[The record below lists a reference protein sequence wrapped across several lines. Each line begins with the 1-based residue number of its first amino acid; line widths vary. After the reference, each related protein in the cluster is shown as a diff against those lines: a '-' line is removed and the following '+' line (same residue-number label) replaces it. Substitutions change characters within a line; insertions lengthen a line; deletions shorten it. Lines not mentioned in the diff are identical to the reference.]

1 MEMFGIG
8 SVAIITVITFLV
20 AEAIKAT
27 SLDNKWLP
35 VICGICGGILGCVAY
50 KFMPGYPAN
59 DWLTAI
65 AVGIVSGWGATGAH
79 QTYHQFVKDGDNK

>member
-1 MEMFGIG
+1 MELYGVG

-20 AEAIKAT
+20 AEGVKAT
-27 SLDNKWLP
+27 DLDNKWLP
-35 VICGICGGILGCVAY
+35 VICGVVGGVLGCVAY
-50 KFMPGYPAN
+50 KIMPDFPAN

-79 QTYHQFVKDGDNK
+79 QTVHQFTKSND